1 MIVNGVGLAVQ
12 AVVLSWI
19 LKMEKGSCGCSER
32 WQRDY
37 MKWFAIA
44 NIVMAVLALAGLRFK
59 NQILAG
65 AAFGA
70 LLVNLYAILTYIP
83 KMNTVGCKCATENDW
98 RDNFIYWWTLL
109 SVALSAFVALTLFAK
124 M

>member
-1 MIVNGVGLAVQ
+1 V
-12 AVVLSWI
+12 
-19 LKMEKGSCGCSER
+19 
-32 WQRDY
+32 
-37 MKWFAIA
+37 
-44 NIVMAVLALAGLRFK
+44 
-59 NQILAG
+59 LAG

-70 LLVNLYAILTYIP
+70 LLVNLYAILTYVP

>member
-12 AVVLSWI
+12 AIVLSWV
-19 LKMEKGSCGCSER
+19 LKMENSSCGCSER

-98 RDNFIYWWTLL
+98 RDNFIYWWTLV
-109 SVALSAFVALTLFAK
+109 SVAMSAFVALTLFAK

>member
-12 AVVLSWI
+12 AIVLSWV
-19 LKMEKGSCGCSER
+19 LKMEKSSCGCSER

-37 MKWFAIA
+37 IKWFAIA

-70 LLVNLYAILTYIP
+70 LLVNLYAILTYVP

-98 RDNFIYWWTLL
+98 RDNFIYWWTLV
-109 SVALSAFVALTLFAK
+109 SVALSAFIALTLFAK

>member
-12 AVVLSWI
+12 AIVLSWI
-19 LKMEKGSCGCSER
+19 LKMEKSSCGCSER

-44 NIVMAVLALAGLRFK
+44 NIVMAVLALAGLLFK
-59 NQILAG
+59 NQMLAG

-98 RDNFIYWWTLL
+98 RDNFIYWWTLV
-109 SVALSAFVALTLFAK
+109 SVAMSAFVALTLFAK

>member
-59 NQILAG
+59 NKVLAG